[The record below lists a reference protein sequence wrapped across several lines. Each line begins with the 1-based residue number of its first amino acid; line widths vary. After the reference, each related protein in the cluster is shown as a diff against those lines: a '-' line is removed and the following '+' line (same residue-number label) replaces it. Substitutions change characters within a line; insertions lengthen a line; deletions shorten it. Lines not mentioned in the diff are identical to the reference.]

1 MHENFDCHDAH
12 LESRNL
18 IKDFTSLVGSILTPS
33 GPSTSESI
41 ATLNDL
47 DEETKIAW
55 EVPKAQFIL
64 NKKTWVPHHMLFLP
78 WHFFVVNDGSK
89 LNDLP
94 FYLPKLQCW

>member
-18 IKDFTSLVGSILTPS
+18 IKDFRSLVGSILTPS

-41 ATLNDL
+41 VTFNDL

-55 EVPKAQFIL
+55 EVSKAQFIL
-64 NKKTWVPHHMLFLP
+64 NKKTWVPHHMLSLP
-78 WHFFVVNDGSK
+78 
-89 LNDLP
+89 
-94 FYLPKLQCW
+94 